1 MATKTARAR
10 PPTCAV
16 GEGWKPEPA
25 AGMKVAVMTSRP
37 GAAGA
42 VVGTVYAPVA
52 LTATAGSATPLLVTC
67 GAQRSGPFEKW
78 KLAA

>member
-1 MATKTARAR
+1 
-10 PPTCAV
+10 
-16 GEGWKPEPA
+16 
-25 AGMKVAVMTSRP
+25 MKVAVMTSRP